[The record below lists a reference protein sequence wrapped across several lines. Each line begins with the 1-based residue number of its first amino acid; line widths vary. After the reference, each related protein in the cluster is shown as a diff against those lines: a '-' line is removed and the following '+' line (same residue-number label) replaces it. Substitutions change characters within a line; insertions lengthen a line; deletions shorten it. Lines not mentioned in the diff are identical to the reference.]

1 MQVKDIMTKDPI
13 TVTPATDV
21 HTLAELFV
29 EKNIS
34 GAPVVDDSGK
44 LLGVVQE
51 EGVIFQ
57 DKKVHLPTFI
67 HISLGF
73 LTFGVKQFE
82 EEMKKVTATKTSDIL
97 EKDIIILSPEMSIED
112 AATAM
117 IEKASYYCPVVEGEK
132 LVGVITK
139 KDIVR
144 SIARGQEPK

>member
-1 MQVKDIMTKDPI
+1 MQVKDIMTKDPV

-34 GAPVVDDSGK
+34 GAPVVDDNGK

-57 DKKVHLPTFI
+57 DKKVHLPTFL

-73 LTFGVKQFE
+73 LTLGVKKYE
-82 EEMKKVTATKTSDIL
+82 EEIKKVTATKVADIL
-97 EKDIIILSPEMSIED
+97 EKDIIILSPEMSVED
-112 AATAM
+112 AATVM
-117 IEKASYYCPVVEGEK
+117 IEKAIYYCPVVEGEK

-144 SIARGQEPK
+144 SIARDQESE